1 MTDMHFFSALNRR
14 LFRAL
19 QRLGLCC
26 AVASFAVAI
35 YGVPHGASAFSS
47 SGESRGAGAF
57 VIGVQSDVTQ
67 RELSLLEK
75 TVDALVLAQ
84 GDAAFTVRFYPKTA
98 LAGALSSDEI
108 DFVFTD
114 PAVFASLE
122 GHFGLRA
129 VTSTFPQESSSPE
142 TVSAAALIVA
152 DASPL
157 RTLHDVSGKPI
168 FALEGFLSALL
179 KFDLQ
184 KQGYDT
190 RV

>member
-1 MTDMHFFSALNRR
+1 MHFFSALIRR

-26 AVASFAVAI
+26 AIASFAVAI
-35 YGVPHGASAFSS
+35 CGVPHRALAFSS

-98 LAGALSSDEI
+98 LAGALASDEI

-122 GHFGLRA
+122 GHF
-129 VTSTFPQESSSPE
+129 
-142 TVSAAALIVA
+142 
-152 DASPL
+152 
-157 RTLHDVSGKPI
+157 LHDVSGKPI

-190 RV
+190 KGFFRT